1 MSGGQSPR
9 STPSPVDNSQ
19 GIGRSSS
26 GQLQVPARPS
36 SPLFKGTQGKQKTE
50 IHFDPATQMVTIKL
64 LLQDPNGYFIP
75 NVRRENFAVYENGV
89 RQHNPT
95 VEVEHAPASIGLLM
109 EFGGRS
115 PLMNRDLGEELT
127 SAGDELLDVTGHDD
141 SLAVWKYNDTVQK
154 LSDFSND
161 KLKLKSVFLD
171 LGTPDIS
178 ETNLYDA
185 IIFTLRE
192 MRPVTGRKAI
202 LLISSGN
209 DTFSKSRY
217 EDALQAA
224 READI
229 PIYTLSLGQ
238 RLRRAAE
245 LHSHA
250 GPLAQIDWAKAE
262 KTLEEISKV
271 SGGRTYVPQE
281 PLDLSPTYDDLLE
294 HLKVRYVIT
303 YSSSSSNSD
312 LNTPRKVRVELI
324 DPKTGGP
331 LRIVD
336 ANGKIVHANVVVQ
349 DSYTPASASAR

>member
-1 MSGGQSPR
+1 MSAEQS
-9 STPSPVDNSQ
+9 PSPVASQADNSQ
-19 GIGRSSS
+19 NIGRASS
-26 GQLQVPARPS
+26 GEIQVPARPS
-36 SPLFKGTQGKQKTE
+36 SPLFKGTQGKQNTE

-64 LLQDPNGYFIP
+64 LVQDPNGYFIP

-89 RQHNPT
+89 RQQNPT
-95 VEVEHAPASIGLLM
+95 VEVEHAPVSMGLLV

-115 PLMNRDLGEELT
+115 PLMNRDLGEEMT
-127 SAGDELLDVTGHDD
+127 SEGDELLDVAGRDD
-141 SLAVWKYNDTVQK
+141 SLAVWKYNDAVQK
-154 LSDFSND
+154 LSDFSKD
-161 KLKLKSVFLD
+161 KQKLKTVFLG
-171 LGTPDIS
+171 LGTPEIS

-185 IIFTLRE
+185 VIFTLRE

-209 DTFSKSRY
+209 DTFSKARY

-224 READI
+224 TESDT
-229 PIYTLSLGQ
+229 PIYALSLGQ

-250 GPLAQIDWAKAE
+250 GPLAQIDWTKAE
-262 KTLEEISKV
+262 KTLEEISKA
-271 SGGRTYVPQE
+271 SGGRTYVPQDT
-281 PLDLSPTYDDLLE
+281 LDVSPIYDDLLE

-303 YSSSSSNSD
+303 YTSSSNAD
-312 LNTPRKVRVELI
+312 LNTPRKIRVELI

-336 ANGKIVHANVVVQ
+336 ANGKSVRANVVVQ
-349 DSYTPASASAR
+349 DSYTPAAASAR